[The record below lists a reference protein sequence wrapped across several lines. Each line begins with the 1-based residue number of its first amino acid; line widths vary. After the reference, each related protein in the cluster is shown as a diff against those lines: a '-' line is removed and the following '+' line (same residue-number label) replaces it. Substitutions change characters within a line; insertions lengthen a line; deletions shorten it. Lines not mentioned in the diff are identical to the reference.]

1 MSKTAVFVA
10 TTEGPTRL
18 QRLTAEAPDVR
29 SVICLGGR
37 AMALPISPDYDTFVR
52 RPTGVIEACY
62 GHSAYRMDISD
73 PIGSGLSWQLGAF
86 VGHALARERRLA
98 TNNET
103 YNRVVWASGEVN
115 CDLSVQSVSD
125 IGQKLQR
132 SRDLF
137 DDLIADGTEIVIA
150 IPAANRAEA
159 EEEISRLT
167 LTSPSKFKFVAAEDV
182 LEVLKVLRL
191 KRPRKRPQLAI
202 SLPKKTV
209 GRKLRRASVV
219 SASIAGIVAIVLN
232 IGPTTK
238 NAVTAAD
245 QNEATEGQPVSAV
258 ALETHAPAGGKCAE
272 VLFDI
277 VAPQISEK
285 RIGGAQTDKSANLH
299 RLCKLQY
306 RIKNVSDTK
315 QKLWVLAARESLS
328 GTSFRTRAVASET
341 TLAAEKTLSLD
352 ARPPRRLSYKLNQ
365 KHLVFAAAEN
375 DQGQRDRAAA
385 LFKQAAAAPNQP
397 ALNALVKQA
406 RIAGIPVMKIAR
418 HFHP

>member
-1 MSKTAVFVA
+1 MSKTAVFIA

-37 AMALPISPDYDTFVR
+37 AMALPISPEYDAFVR

-73 PIGSGLSWQLGAF
+73 PIASGLSWQLGAF
-86 VGHALARERRLA
+86 VGHALANERRLA

-103 YNRVVWASGEVN
+103 YQRIVWASGEVN

-125 IGQKLQR
+125 IKQKLQR

-150 IPAANRAEA
+150 VPAANRAEA

-167 LTSPSKFKFVAAEDV
+167 LSTPSKLKFIATDHANEI
-182 LEVLKVLRL
+182 LKILRL
-191 KRPRKRPQLAI
+191 KRPRKRPQLPM
-202 SLPKKTV
+202 SLPKKAI
-209 GRKLRRASVV
+209 GKKLRRVSTI
-219 SASIAGIVAIVLN
+219 SASIAILAAIAVN
-232 IGPTTK
+232 VEPTTNTVIAANK
-238 NAVTAAD
+238 NTKAASH
-245 QNEATEGQPVSAV
+245 PFSAV

-277 VAPQISEK
+277 VAPQITEK
-285 RIGGAQTDKSANLH
+285 RIDERQAGKSVNLH
-299 RLCKLQY
+299 RLCSLQY
-306 RIKNVSDTK
+306 KIKNASNER
-315 QKLWVLAARESLS
+315 QKIWVLAARESLS
-328 GTSFRTRAVASET
+328 GASFRTRRIATAKSVSAKQT
-341 TLAAEKTLSLD
+341 ISLD
-352 ARPPRRLSYKLNQ
+352 ARPPRRLSYDLKQ
-365 KHLVFAAAEN
+365 KHLVFAVAESN
-375 DQGQRDRAAA
+375 PSRRGQAAA
-385 LFKQAAAAPNQP
+385 MFEKAAAAPDKP
-397 ALNALVKQA
+397 SLAAILKQA
-406 RIAGIPVMKIAR
+406 RRDGIAVLKIAR